1 MATFLSPAVFVN
13 EIDLSA
19 LPAGSSGIIP
29 AFLGAAKKGLLNKVY
44 AITNAQQ
51 YIDTFGEPF
60 SESFLG
66 YAVLAYME
74 EGNLAYVMRVGVE
87 CEQDQPTELS
97 SVCIDTTGNREKGWG
112 RIPLFR
118 GIDYGGINTR
128 VAGSN
133 GWTFHDADITFTE
146 FNDSVVD
153 PGTAGPTS
161 ASLTFTGSNYIGST
175 DDSFLIL
182 ITGKPTVTGGIPMT
196 GATYVVIRTS
206 DGATVDSGT
215 IQESSTPGTS
225 ENITLPDGIEI
236 QIVMGSGGPD
246 QTLDVNDS
254 FRFSV
259 QPNNRNFSFRV
270 DNEDPS
276 VVNIY
281 TMPIGTI
288 ADAATLAST
297 IFALSGFQ
305 SENYFVADN
314 GDGSAKFRTEIPGQM
329 IQLWNYADGTGTT
342 SVPAYPAEAFAIE
355 IGQSLYAYDIPRSN
369 LIGLETGVFNVTSSN
384 NIVVIELNDTAIT
397 QFTATIPVGF
407 NLPSSTIASAINAAA
422 TVLGDTLVRSYAL
435 TIPGGEK
442 VLVIESTDAHRF
454 GTIKM
459 LADGSHPKTL
469 RFAETVGIG
478 YPYTESYR
486 GYRDLNVTLPA
497 GGEVTEQQPLSC
509 EQYGNG
515 DVTKAAQC
523 MIDQAYYNNIV
534 GWFVAPSP
542 GTWVEGYKLDI
553 EIFKGANVP
562 AGRYEVTITDANG
575 VLLTRIQNVSFD
587 PRETANYIGNLV
599 NPVDNTDDV
608 RGNEFI
614 RWIDRPSF
622 LNNDINDPG
631 TFEVRNPAQF
641 FDREFD
647 GQANGIPTDP
657 IFSTELDRAVI
668 GNPAEL
674 TGIYKFSSPET
685 YDISLLVTPGFSSGA
700 VITTALSV
708 CTQRGDAFYIV
719 DPPFGLNA
727 QQVVDWHNGLL
738 FTDLRVALDSSYG
751 GLYHPWIKIYDQ
763 FNGGDIWVPP
773 AGHVA
778 AVFAR
783 TDRVAEMWFAPAGL
797 NRGKF
802 ITALDVEVE
811 HTRGERDLLYG
822 YNNAVNPIIKY
833 PQRGIHIW
841 GQRTLQRKDSAL
853 DRINVRML
861 LIAIKKALA
870 GPQGLLN
877 EYLFEPNDRITRLL
891 VTGSINNYMSDI
903 AARRGV
909 TAWKVV
915 CDESNNTAIRID
927 RNELWIALLLKPTR
941 AIEFIVLNVGIL
953 RTDQSFVAEEVL
965 AAVGVTTATAA

>member
-13 EIDLSA
+13 EINLSA

-29 AFLGAAKKGLLNKVY
+29 SFIGTAKKGLLNKVY

-51 YIDTFGEPF
+51 YIDTLGAPF
-60 SESFLG
+60 PESFLG

-74 EGNLAYVMRVGVE
+74 EGNLAYVMRIGVE
-87 CEQDQPTELS
+87 CEADQPVELS
-97 SVCIDTTGNREKGWG
+97 SICIDTTGNREHGWG

-118 GIDYGGINTR
+118 GIDFGRINTR
-128 VAGSN
+128 EVGS
-133 GWTFHDADITFTE
+133 GFSFHDASITFTE
-146 FNDSVVD
+146 YNDSVVD
-153 PGTAGPTS
+153 AGTAGPTS
-161 ASLTFTGSNYIGST
+161 ASLTFVGSDYVGSV

-182 ITGKPTVTGGIPMT
+182 ITGKPTITGGAPMN

-206 DGATVDSGT
+206 DGATTATGT
-215 IQESSTPGTS
+215 LQESVTPGTS
-225 ENITLPDGIEI
+225 EDIVMPDGIVA
-236 QIVMGSGGPD
+236 QIVMGVGGAA
-246 QTLDVNDS
+246 QTLDINDS
-254 FRFSV
+254 FRFSAA
-259 QPNNRNFSFRV
+259 PNNRNFSFRIDNQSVSEVNILTMPVATYTTAVSFAAAISSISGFSSETYLAIDV
-270 DNEDPS
+270 DN
-276 VVNIY
+276 VV
-281 TMPIGTI
+281 T
-288 ADAATLAST
+288 
-297 IFALSGFQ
+297 
-305 SENYFVADN
+305 
-314 GDGSAKFRTEIPGQM
+314 FRTETAGET
-329 IQLWNYADGTGTT
+329 IQLWNYADGTATT
-342 SVPAYPAEAFAIE
+342 SVPQYPAEAFAIE
-355 IGQSLYAYDIPRSN
+355 IGQSLFAFDIPRSN
-369 LIGLETGVFNVTSSN
+369 LIGLQTGTFDMTSSN
-384 NIVVIELNDTAIT
+384 NIVAIEMNDANVT

-422 TVLGDTLVRSYAL
+422 TVLGDTLIRSYAL
-435 TIPGGEK
+435 TIPGGEQ
-442 VLVIESTDAHRF
+442 VLVIESVDAHRF
-454 GTIKM
+454 GTIKL

-469 RFAETVGIG
+469 RFAEKVGIG

-486 GYRDLNVTLPA
+486 GYRDLRVTLPV
-497 GGEVTEQQPLSC
+497 GGQVTQQMPLAC
-509 EQYGNG
+509 EEYSNG
-515 DVTKAAQC
+515 DVSKAAQC
-523 MIDQAYYNNIV
+523 QVDQDYYNNIV

-542 GTWVEGYKLDI
+542 GTWVEGNKLDVLI
-553 EIFKGANVP
+553 YKGTNVP
-562 AGRYEVTITDANG
+562 ANRFEIQLTDANG
-575 VLLTRIQNVSFD
+575 VMLTRVQNVSFD
-587 PRETANYIGNLV
+587 KSDTTNYIGVLI
-599 NPVDNTDDV
+599 NPIDNTDDV
-608 RGNEFI
+608 RGNEYL
-614 RWIDRPSF
+614 RWIDRPAY
-622 LNNDINDPG
+622 LNNDLNDIS
-631 TFEVRNPAQF
+631 TYEVRQPAQF
-641 FDREFD
+641 FDRLFD
-647 GQANGIPTDP
+647 GQSNGIPTDP

-668 GNPAEL
+668 GNPADL

-685 YDISLLVTPGFSSGA
+685 YDISLMITPGFSSGA

-708 CTQRGDAFYIV
+708 CTQRGECFYIV

-738 FTDLRVALDSSYG
+738 FSDLRVALDSSYG
-751 GLYHPWIKIYDQ
+751 GLYHPWIKIFDQ
-763 FNGGDIWVPP
+763 FNGGDIWIPP
-773 AGHVA
+773 SGHVS

-797 NRGKF
+797 NRGKL

-877 EYLFEPNDRITRLL
+877 EYLFEPNDRITRQL
-891 VTGSINNYMSDI
+891 VKSGIDNYMGDV

-909 TAWKVV
+909 TAWKTI
-915 CDESNNTAIRID
+915 CDDSNNTSIRID
-927 RNELWIALLLKPTR
+927 RNELWVALLVKPTR
-941 AIEFIVLNVGIL
+941 AIEFIVLNIGIL

>member
-29 AFLGAAKKGLLNKVY
+29 GFIGTAKKGILNKVY
-44 AITNAQQ
+44 AITNPQQ

-60 SESFLG
+60 PESFLG
-66 YAVLAYME
+66 YSVLAYME

-87 CEQDQPTELS
+87 CEDDQPAELS
-97 SVCIDTTGNREKGWG
+97 EICIDTTGNRESGWG

-118 GIDYGGINTR
+118 GIDFGGINTR
-128 VAGSN
+128 AVGS
-133 GWTFHDADITFTE
+133 GWSFHDASVDFVE
-146 FNDSVVD
+146 FNDAVVD
-153 PGTAGPTS
+153 EDTAGPTS
-161 ASLTFTGSNYIGST
+161 ASLTFVGSDYVGSIG
-175 DDSFLIL
+175 DSFLVL
-182 ITGKPTVTGGIPMT
+182 ITGKPTVTGGPPMN
-196 GATYVVIRTS
+196 GATFVVVRTS
-206 DGATVDSGT
+206 DGATILEGT
-215 IQESSTPGTS
+215 LQESVTPGTS
-225 ENITLPDGIEI
+225 ESVTLPDGIVF
-236 QIVMGSGGPD
+236 QVVMGPGGPD
-246 QTLDVNDS
+246 QTLDVNDT

-259 QPNNRNFSFRV
+259 QPNNRNFCFRV

-276 VVNIY
+276 NVNIY
-281 TMPIGTI
+281 TMPIGVVTTA
-288 ADAATLAST
+288 ADLSAV
-297 IFALSGFQ
+297 IMALTGFQ
-305 SENYFVADN
+305 SENYLVIDN
-314 GDGSAKFRTEIPGQM
+314 GDGVARFRTETPGEM

-342 SVPAYPAEAFAIE
+342 TVPNYPAEAFAIE
-355 IGQSLYAYDIPRSN
+355 IGQSLYAFDIPRSN
-369 LIGLETGVFNVTSSN
+369 LIGLETGTFDISSSN
-384 NIVVIELNDTAIT
+384 NIVTIELNDETIT

-407 NLPSSTIASAINAAA
+407 NLPATTIASAINASA
-422 TVLGDTLVRSYAL
+422 TVLGDTLLRSYAL

-442 VLVIESTDAHRF
+442 VIVMETVDAHRF

-459 LADGSHPKTL
+459 MADGSHPKTL
-469 RFAETVGIG
+469 RFAEEVGIG

-486 GYRDLNVTLPA
+486 GYRDLRTSLPQ
-497 GGEVTEQQPLSC
+497 GGEVTEQMPLSC
-509 EQYGNG
+509 EKYGQG
-515 DVTKAAQC
+515 DISQAAQC
-523 MIDQAYYNNIV
+523 QVDQDYYNNIV

-542 GTWVEGYKLDI
+542 GTWVDGYKLDI
-553 EIFKGANVP
+553 SIFKGTNVP
-562 AGRYEVTITDANG
+562 AGRYEITLTDANNI
-575 VLLTRIQNVSFD
+575 VITRVQNASFD
-587 PRETANYIGNLV
+587 KRDATNYIGVLV

-608 RGNEFI
+608 RGNEYL
-614 RWIDRPSF
+614 RWIDRPDF
-622 LNNDINDPG
+622 LNNDVNDVS
-631 TFEVRNPAQF
+631 TFEVRQPAQF

-657 IFSTELDRAVI
+657 IYSTELDRAVI
-668 GNPAEL
+668 GNPAEM
-674 TGIYKFSSPET
+674 TGIYKFSSPEN
-685 YDISLLVTPGFSSGA
+685 YDISLLLIPGFSSGA

-708 CTQRGDAFYIV
+708 TTQRGDAFYIV

-751 GLYHPWIKIYDQ
+751 GLYHPWIKIFDQ

-773 AGHVA
+773 SGHVA

-802 ITALDVEVE
+802 ITALDVETE

-861 LIAIKKALA
+861 LIAIKKALS

-877 EYLFEPNDRITRLL
+877 EYIFEPNDRITRLL
-891 VTGSINNYMSDI
+891 VSGAINSYMADV

-909 TAWKVV
+909 TAWKTV

-927 RNELWIALLLKPTR
+927 RNELWIALLIKPTR
-941 AIEFIVLNVGIL
+941 AIEFIVLNIGIL
-953 RTDQSFVAEEVL
+953 RTDQSFVAEEIL
-965 AAVGVTTATAA
+965 AAVGITTSA